1 MRSNYWE
8 HEASYITASE
18 RLTAAAGGFSPSVSQ
33 KRPQA
38 DLLLDVKS
46 QTTRCAGRDRE
57 IRPRRESS

>member
-1 MRSNYWE
+1 MCSNYWE
-8 HEASYITASE
+8 HEASYITVSE
-18 RLTAAAGGFSPSVSQ
+18 KLTAAGGFSLSVSQ